1 MKEKNKRRWWMWVV
15 VALVFVVYA
24 ATMLV
29 VRLNNPIHL
38 QKTVYQQW
46 KQDYLVTRGQAT
58 FVNAGTTKHPA
69 GLSEAQGY
77 GMMITAVAGQRG
89 WASQKEFDRLLNYY
103 LSERDVVNNKQ
114 TALMKWRQ
122 YQKDGQ
128 WVRDAIRPPMAT
140 CTSPTAWR

>member
-1 MKEKNKRRWWMWVV
+1 MV

-69 GLSEAQGY
+69 GIVRGLGLRDDDHRRGRS
-77 GMMITAVAGQRG
+77 AGLG
-89 WASQKEFDRLLNYY
+89 
-103 LSERDVVNNKQ
+103 
-114 TALMKWRQ
+114 
-122 YQKDGQ
+122 
-128 WVRDAIRPPMAT
+128 
-140 CTSPTAWR
+140 